1 MARLFVDAAHISECL
16 MQIEAAL
23 LGIHTL
29 SANAKITLENAKKD
43 AMLALEQL
51 PALRAQ
57 EERINAEVNA
67 EAKRRVDEFDKH
79 FGG

>member
-1 MARLFVDAAHISECL
+1 MARLFVDAARISEAL

-29 SANAKITLENAKKD
+29 SANAKVTLENAKRD
-43 AMLALEQL
+43 AILALEQL

-57 EERINAEVNA
+57 EEEIDRN
-67 EAKRRVDEFDKH
+67 RMSDFDKS